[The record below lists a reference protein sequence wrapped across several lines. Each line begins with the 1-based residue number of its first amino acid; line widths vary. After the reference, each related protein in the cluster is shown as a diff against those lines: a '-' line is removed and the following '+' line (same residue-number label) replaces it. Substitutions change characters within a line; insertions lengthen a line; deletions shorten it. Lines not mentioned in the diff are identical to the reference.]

1 MFFLP
6 KVLRYSRGTPFILF
20 SLLLP
25 QKNSMEKSEPQLI
38 GYIIRQMLSDP
49 RIQSLLD
56 DYGMMGLGTYVYLRN
71 TIEAQSPGGLP
82 LDYVIKSA
90 SSHAS
95 RIRIRSVL
103 RNYGLFTEDEFGLVH
118 VCELAPDHGTHT
130 HGTHTDGMH
139 EHTEEENI
147 NNNKKNNNI
156 IFMPEKTVKI
166 KRRFQ
171 KPTVE
176 EVDAYCRQRQNCV
189 DATRFC
195 NFYESKGWMV
205 GKSKMVDW
213 KAAVRTWERGNNVN
227 LNLDLNSNL
236 NLDLNPV
243 TTSGGIQYYNGR
255 PLPADA
261 PPRPSSTAEWD
272 ESSQSWFELYK

>member
-1 MFFLP
+1 M
-6 KVLRYSRGTPFILF
+6 K
-20 SLLLP
+20 
-25 QKNSMEKSEPQLI
+25 KSDPTLI
-38 GYIIRQMLSDP
+38 GDLLRLMFSDP

-56 DYGMMGLGTYVYLRN
+56 DYGMMGLGTYVYLCN

-90 SSHAS
+90 SSHDS
-95 RIRIRSVL
+95 RNRIRSVL

-118 VCELAPDHGTHT
+118 VCELAPDHGTPTDGTHR
-130 HGTHTDGMH
+130 HGTHTDGKH
-139 EHTEEENI
+139 EHTEEDNNNI
-147 NNNKKNNNI
+147 NNKLSMTDKR
-156 IFMPEKTVKI
+156 VKI
-166 KRRFQ
+166 NRRFQ

-176 EVDAYCRQRQNCV
+176 EVDAYCRQRQNRV

-236 NLDLNPV
+236 NPDLNPV

-255 PLPADA
+255 PLPPDA

>member
-1 MFFLP
+1 M
-6 KVLRYSRGTPFILF
+6 
-20 SLLLP
+20 
-25 QKNSMEKSEPQLI
+25 
-38 GYIIRQMLSDP
+38 
-49 RIQSLLD
+49 
-56 DYGMMGLGTYVYLRN
+56 
-71 TIEAQSPGGLP
+71 
-82 LDYVIKSA
+82 
-90 SSHAS
+90 
-95 RIRIRSVL
+95 
-103 RNYGLFTEDEFGLVH
+103 
-118 VCELAPDHGTHT
+118 
-130 HGTHTDGMH
+130 TD
-139 EHTEEENI
+139 
-147 NNNKKNNNI
+147 KC
-156 IFMPEKTVKI
+156 VKI

-176 EVDAYCRQRQNCV
+176 EVDAYCRQRQNRV

-213 KAAVRTWERGNNVN
+213 KAAVRTWERGNNV
-227 LNLDLNSNL
+227 NL

>member
-1 MFFLP
+1 M
-6 KVLRYSRGTPFILF
+6 
-20 SLLLP
+20 
-25 QKNSMEKSEPQLI
+25 QKSEPILI
-38 GYIIRQMLSDP
+38 GDLLRQMFSDP
-49 RIQSLLD
+49 RIKALID
-56 DYGMMGLGTYVYLRN
+56 DYGMMGLGTYIYLCN
-71 TIEAQSPGGLP
+71 TIDAQSPGGLP

-95 RIRIRSVL
+95 RNRIRNVL
-103 RNYGLFTEDEFGLVH
+103 RNYSLFTEDEFGLIR
-118 VCELAPDHGTHT
+118 VCELAPDHGIPTHGTPT
-130 HGTHTDGMH
+130 HGTHTDGIH
-139 EHTEEENI
+139 EHTEEENNNI
-147 NNNKKNNNI
+147 NNKLSMTDKC
-156 IFMPEKTVKI
+156 VKI

-176 EVDAYCRQRQNCV
+176 EVDAYCRQRQNHV

-205 GKSKMVDW
+205 GKTKMVDW
-213 KAAVRTWERGNNVN
+213 KAAIRTWERGNNVN
-227 LNLDLNSNL
+227 LNLDLNSNLDL

-255 PLPADA
+255 PLPPDA